1 MTSTT
6 YATSDVHY
14 GECALILRACILR
27 TAGCLHGNG
36 GVLNI
41 QSGIAPMTH
50 CHWSLLLSVHGVQ
63 LVPELR
69 CV

>member
-41 QSGIAPMTH
+41 QSAVAPMT
-50 CHWSLLLSVHGVQ
+50 CGVRSLLWSVIIAWS
-63 LVPELR
+63 VPGLR